1 MGQWG
6 IGTLLTDTLIL
17 SEPETLLLLQ
27 TDRDT
32 QILPEPEPQL
42 DMKCEI

>member
-6 IGTLLTDTLIL
+6 IETLLTDTLIHQEP
-17 SEPETLLLLQ
+17 EPETLLLLQ
-27 TDRDT
+27 TDGDT
-32 QILPEPEPQL
+32 NITEDPQL